1 MKVNKTVLN
10 VISIAALYV
19 MLFSVSFTGI
29 FVNAVIC
36 ALLLL
41 YVLKNKTDIEKIYER
56 FYFSVMLDLLLLAL
70 FYRKWADS
78 ETVTAIAGKFGMSAF
93 VLVSL
98 IGIPLAILSIK
109 AIWEAVSWSYRKIG
123 KYEGKSS
130 YLDEPFDKTA
140 LLVCVI
146 SAIGII
152 TICSRSSFI
161 YPYNDWYDPN
171 CFFTVGK
178 SMMNG
183 IVPYRDLNEQKGPLL
198 YLAHGFAWLLSHRS
212 FIFIYFLECLSL
224 TIFLYYSYKVMRLY
238 ADRKVL
244 LLVPVLGVM
253 TCTTNAFYR
262 GDSAEEFSL
271 SFTAISLWL
280 FLRNIEKGTCIS
292 KKEAILIGVYSGC
305 IFWIKFSLLG
315 MYLGRYCVY
324 VVWCIRNKQ
333 SKQIWETTKYIILG
347 VLIVTAPFL
356 IYFAINNAIFEWLKV
371 YVYDNVFIYITG
383 TLAENMMQGIYNIA
397 GNNAIIYYL
406 CLAGLVFMFIGFTG
420 YKRAY
425 LISMLL
431 WEFFLI
437 YVGGQHYFYYSLIM
451 NSFALFGL
459 LFIYRICLE
468 GALDRFSI
476 KNAIYYATVV
486 VCLIVS
492 FVITPNRYF
501 IGVDKELLPQYKFA
515 KIIEADKDENTTLLN
530 YMFLDG
536 GFYTICDILPNCR
549 YFCKTNMESQ
559 EMIDAQNEYIKN
571 GDIEYIVSR
580 REVNDSKYELISKC
594 DSYTDGKVEV
604 LHYYLYKLKQ

>member
-1 MKVNKTVLN
+1 MKINKTVLN

-19 MLFSVSFTGI
+19 MLFSVSVTGI
-29 FVNAVIC
+29 FVSAVIC

-41 YVLKNKTDIEKIYER
+41 HILKNKTEIEKIDER
-56 FYFSVMLDLLLLAL
+56 FYFLVILDLLLLIL

-78 ETVTAIAGKFGMSAF
+78 ETVAAIAQRFGISSV

-98 IGIPLAILSIK
+98 IGIPVAILSLK

-123 KYEGKSS
+123 KYDGKSS
-130 YLDEPFDKTA
+130 YLDKPFDKTA
-140 LLVCVI
+140 TLVCVL

-198 YLAHGFAWLLSHRS
+198 YLAHGIAWLFSHKS
-212 FIFIYFLECLSL
+212 FIFIYLLEMISLSV
-224 TIFLYYSYKVMRLY
+224 FLYYSYKVMRLY

-244 LLVPVLGVM
+244 LLVPVLGVLS
-253 TCTTNAFYR
+253 CTTNAFYR

-292 KKEAILIGVYSGC
+292 KKEAILIGIYSGC

-315 MYLGRYCVY
+315 MYLGWYCVF

-356 IYFAINNAIFEWLKV
+356 IYFAINNAIYDWLKV
-371 YVYDNVFIYITG
+371 YNVV
-383 TLAENMMQGIYNIA
+383 
-397 GNNAIIYYL
+397 GNNAIVYYL
-406 CLAGLVFMFIGFTG
+406 CLAGLAFMYIGFTG

-425 LISMLL
+425 LISMLI

-459 LFIYRICLE
+459 LFIYRICLQDV
-468 GALDRFSI
+468 LDRFSI
-476 KNAIYYATVV
+476 KNVVFYATAVI
-486 VCLIVS
+486 CLIVS
-492 FVITPNRYF
+492 YVITPNRYF
-501 IGVDKELLPQYKFA
+501 IGVDKNLLPQYKFA
-515 KIIEADKDENTTLLN
+515 KIIEADKDDNTTLLN
-530 YMFLDG
+530 YHFLDG

-571 GDIEYIVSR
+571 GEIEYIVSR
-580 REVNDSKYELISKC
+580 REVNDSKYELISQC
-594 DSYTDGKVEV
+594 DDYTDGKVQA